1 MGPRK
6 APDETV
12 TNRAKKRGRR
22 KQAPDAAAPVAELA
36 RVYRT
41 PPPLPVRR
49 EVEPAQAPDS
59 WPAQEQPPAALAAV
73 RYSLLF
79 TDGQQVQ
86 VSGDGVVGRSPRSDG
101 AYVHVIQVGDT
112 HRMLSR
118 EHFEFGLTADHQFWA
133 ADLGST
139 NGTFAL
145 TGQHQQLLAP
155 HQRTAIAAGSTIL
168 FGDSAATVVGR
179 AWRDH
184 HSEAHGPVS

>member
-6 APDETV
+6 TPDETV
-12 TNRAKKRGRR
+12 TKRAKKRGRR

-49 EVEPAQAPDS
+49 EVEPAQAPDT
-59 WPAQEQPPAALAAV
+59 WPAQSHPSAALVTV

-86 VSGDGVVGRSPRSDG
+86 VSGDGVVGRNPRRDG
-101 AYVHVIQVGDT
+101 AYVHVIKVSDT

-145 TGQHQQLLAP
+145 TGQDQQLLAP

-179 AWRDH
+179 A
-184 HSEAHGPVS
+184 